1 MKKLFAMICMAVLAL
16 STNAQVYQGKAAA
29 GLNLLYGSEI
39 ESMGIGANFQYVVID
54 QLRGQVE
61 FDAFFKHRNTNWF
74 DVSIN
79 AEYLVALK
87 TDMLYIYP
95 LAGMTYSMVTI
106 KEPLTG
112 VKDEENHVGLNV
124 GAGLEYEI
132 NDHFAAIAEYRHTIM
147 RKVDQGVFAIGAKYK
162 F

>member
-1 MKKLFAMICMAVLAL
+1 MKKLFAMIFVAVLAL
-16 STNAQVYQGKAAA
+16 SASAQVYQGQAAA

-39 ESMGIGANFQYVVID
+39 ESMGIGARFQYAVID

-61 FDAFFKHRNTNWF
+61 IDAYFKHNHTNWY

-79 AEYLVALK
+79 AEYLVSLK
-87 TDMLYIYP
+87 NDVLYLYP
-95 LAGMTYSMVTI
+95 IAGLTYSMVTY
-106 KEPLTG
+106 KELG

-132 NDHFAAIAEYRHTIM
+132 NDHFAATLEYRHTIM
-147 RKVDQGVFAIGAKYK
+147 RKVDQGVFALGVNYK

>member
-1 MKKLFAMICMAVLAL
+1 MKKFFAMICVAVLAL
-16 STNAQVYQGKAAA
+16 GANAQVYQGQAAA
-29 GLNLLYGSEI
+29 GLSLLYGSEI
-39 ESMGIGANFQYVVID
+39 ESMGIGAHFQYAVID

-61 FDAFFKHRNTNWF
+61 FDAYFKHNHTNWY

-87 TDMLYIYP
+87 TDMLYLYP
-95 LAGMTYSMVTI
+95 IAGMTYSMVSY
-106 KEPLTG
+106 KELG

-132 NDHFAAIAEYRHTIM
+132 NDHFAASLEYRHTIM
-147 RKVDQGVFAIGAKYK
+147 RKVDQGVFAIGVNYK

>member
-1 MKKLFAMICMAVLAL
+1 MKKLLAMICVAVLAL
-16 STNAQVYQGKAAA
+16 GAKAQVYQGQVAA
-29 GLNLLYGSEI
+29 GINLLYGSEI
-39 ESMGIGANFQYVVID
+39 ESMGFGANFQYAVID

-61 FDAFFKHRNTNWF
+61 FDAFIKHNNLHWY

-95 LAGMTYSMVTI
+95 LAGMTYSMVTF
-106 KEPLTG
+106 KDPLTG
-112 VKDEENHVGLNV
+112 EKDEENHVGLNV

-147 RKVDQGVFAIGAKYK
+147 RKVDQGVFALGVKYK